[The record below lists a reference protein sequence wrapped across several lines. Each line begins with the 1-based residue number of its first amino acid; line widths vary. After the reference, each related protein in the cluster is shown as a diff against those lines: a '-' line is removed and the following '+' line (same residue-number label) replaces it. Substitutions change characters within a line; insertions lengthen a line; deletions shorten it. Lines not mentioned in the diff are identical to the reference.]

1 MAKNKG
7 AEPIKSLKKGALS
20 DQEKRTIEQLVK
32 FDTYSAVAKKLNRD
46 PATIRKWCQ
55 RNGITKDRASESKGL
70 EDKKK
75 RSPHFEEL
83 SNILTDREMD
93 LASTIY
99 TDLMRQF
106 GTDILASEEMQVIDY
121 CTISASLNRAL
132 AKEKEVQKILDQQLS
147 LRDQLELE
155 KPGLDDDDEKD
166 NWYDKVDQ
174 IDLRIS
180 SLSDDLKEAKKN
192 QLSFFDK
199 KEKITNAMGA
209 SRNNR
214 AKEIAKSNEN
224 WADFVVYLKTNVEFR
239 TKLGLEIER
248 ARLSIKEEFIRL
260 SQLHEYA
267 DGIVDH
273 PVFNSDVMELEDTLS
288 NTDDSIFKDK
298 ELDTKSIYVDLS

>member
-1 MAKNKG
+1 MAKIKG
-7 AEPIKSLKKGALS
+7 DFKKQGALS

-32 FDTYSAVAKKLNRD
+32 FDTYAAVAKKLNRN

-55 RNGITKDRASESKGL
+55 RNGITKDKASVNKNL

-83 SNILTDREMD
+83 ANILTEREMD
-93 LASTIY
+93 LAVKIY
-99 TDLMRQF
+99 TELMRQF
-106 GTDILASEEMQVIDY
+106 GSDILPSEEIQVIDF
-121 CTISASLNRAL
+121 CVISASLNRAL
-132 AKEKEVQKILDQQLS
+132 AREKEVQRMLDQQMT
-147 LRDQLELE
+147 LRDDLEKE
-155 KPGLDDDDEKD
+155 KPGIDDEEDKD
-166 NWYDKVDQ
+166 DWYDKIDQ

-180 SLSDDLKEAKKN
+180 NLDAELKEARKN

-199 KEKITNAMGA
+199 KEKATNALGA

-224 WADFVVYLKTNVEFR
+224 WSDFVVYLKTNVGFR

-248 ARLSIKEEFIRL
+248 ARLSINEEFIRL

-267 DGIVDH
+267 DGVVDY
-273 PVFNSDVMELEDTLS
+273 PVLNSDVLELEDKL
-288 NTDDSIFKDK
+288 DSTNDEIF
-298 ELDTKSIYVDLS
+298 EEEEE

>member
-1 MAKNKG
+1 MAKIKG
-7 AEPIKSLKKGALS
+7 DFKKQGALS

-32 FDTYSAVAKKLNRD
+32 FDTYAAVAKKLNRN

-55 RNGITKDRASESKGL
+55 RNGITTYKGSENKNL

-83 SNILTDREMD
+83 ANILTEREMD
-93 LASTIY
+93 LAVKIY
-99 TDLMRQF
+99 TELMRQF
-106 GTDILASEEMQVIDY
+106 GSDILPSEEIQVIDF
-121 CTISASLNRAL
+121 CVISASLNRAL
-132 AKEKEVQKILDQQLS
+132 AREKEVQKMLDQQMT
-147 LRDQLELE
+147 LRDDLEKE
-155 KPGLDDDDEKD
+155 KPGIDDEEDKD
-166 NWYDKVDQ
+166 DWYDKIDQ

-180 SLSDDLKEAKKN
+180 NLDAELKEARKN

-199 KEKITNAMGA
+199 KEKATNALGA

-224 WADFVVYLKTNVEFR
+224 WSDFVVYLKTNVGFR

-248 ARLSIKEEFIRL
+248 ARLSINEEFIRL

-267 DGIVDH
+267 DGVVDY
-273 PVFNSDVMELEDTLS
+273 PVLNSDVLELEDKL
-288 NTDDSIFKDK
+288 DSTNDEIF
-298 ELDTKSIYVDLS
+298 EEEEE